1 MWTSGRQLALA
12 LCVALATFAPAA
24 TLAAA
29 DGGSAWIAGMNAVGD
44 DTFVGFIDAP
54 QPGVTIARNSTVI
67 LRGWVVDQ
75 SAQGWTGIDDVQIYL
90 GLPDQG
96 GALVTRAS
104 IGQRRDD
111 VAAAFGNPFWAGS
124 GFSASFSQSSLAVG
138 SNVLTVYAHTPD
150 RGWWYKQVEVHVEPL
165 PALPYADDPLLI
177 VREVVPSLTVDQTTQ
192 NMTLRGY
199 AIDRNLPLD
208 KVLGIGGTGVS
219 QVQFYL
225 DGPRQSGIFLG
236 NADFGRVNREATGFG
251 SRFLQSGWELTVHPG
266 EFSVDKHEFFIY
278 AVSAYTL
285 LDALIVLPF
294 TVQ

>member
-1 MWTSGRQLALA
+1 MRTAWRGLAFA
-12 LCVALATFAPAA
+12 LCV
-24 TLAAA
+24 TLGTSAHVAA
-29 DGGSAWIAGMNAVGD
+29 DAGSPWIAGQNAVGD

-54 QPGVTIARNSTVI
+54 APGVTVARNSTVI
-67 LRGWVVDQ
+67 LRGWVVDRT
-75 SAQGWTGIDDVQIYL
+75 AQGWTGIDDVQIYL
-90 GLPDQG
+90 GLVDQG
-96 GALVTRAS
+96 GTLVTRAS

-111 VAAAFGNPFWAGS
+111 VVAAFGNPFWAGA
-124 GFSASFSQSSLAVG
+124 GFTASFSEGSLSVG

-177 VREVVPSLTVDQTTQ
+177 IREVVPSLSVFQTTQ
-192 NMTLRGY
+192 NLTLRGY

-208 KVLGIGGTGVS
+208 TVLGIGGTGVS
-219 QVQFYL
+219 AVQFYL
-225 DGPRQSGIFLG
+225 DGPRQSGTFLG
-236 NADFGRVNREATGFG
+236 NAAVGRTNREATGFG
-251 SRFLQSGWELTVHPG
+251 PRFLLSGWELTVHPG
-266 EFSVDKHEFFIY
+266 EFSIDKHEFFIY